1 MMNSKL
7 AISGEQSQMLS
18 EYQEHKSVESES
30 EYTIPSGDQGE
41 RRIENSGRGGGW
53 KREFF
58 LVLF

>member
-41 RRIENSGRGGGW
+41 GIENSGRGGG
-53 KREFF
+53 
-58 LVLF
+58 

>member
-41 RRIENSGRGGGW
+41 RIENSGRGGGW

>member
-41 RRIENSGRGGGW
+41 RIENSGRGGG
-53 KREFF
+53 
-58 LVLF
+58 